1 LTAILIDTNVL
12 LRRTQP
18 SHPHHNLAVES
29 VARLIERGDN
39 VCYTPQIIAE
49 FWCVATRPEANNGLG
64 LSPAQAS
71 MEVAKIEAFLDLLP
85 DTPFVYAEWK
95 RLVSTHEVRGVRV
108 HDARLV
114 ASMIVHGVNQAL
126 TFNISDF
133 ERFGVEALNP
143 STV

>member
-1 LTAILIDTNVL
+1 
-12 LRRTQP
+12 
-18 SHPHHNLAVES
+18 
-29 VARLIERGDN
+29 
-39 VCYTPQIIAE
+39 
-49 FWCVATRPEANNGLG
+49 
-64 LSPAQAS
+64 